1 MRNIVW
7 FRRDLRIGD
16 HPALVAAME
25 NSDEIVPV
33 FILDKQQ
40 ISEAG
45 SNLLAYM
52 SQSLRALDESLGN
65 RLHIIEG
72 DQVTVLKELIALYD
86 VKEVHISTEYERY
99 GAERDARVE
108 AAGIPLVRTGSP
120 YAVAPG
126 RVVKPSDATPYKV
139 YTPFYKAWCAHGWRA
154 PAKTPKEIKAP
165 QPADKYRAFPDFP
178 LPAGVTIFEAGE
190 AAALKRFKEFTK
202 NGLDSYDENRNFS
215 AIDGTSKMSSYLK
228 FGEIHP
234 RTLLAN
240 LGESK
245 SSPCLLYRWPF
256 ASR

>member
-40 ISEAG
+40 IAEAG
-45 SNLLAYM
+45 SKLLAYM
-52 SQSLRALDESLGN
+52 SNSPRALDESLGN

-72 DQVTVLKELIALYD
+72 DQVEVLKELIALYD

-126 RVVKPSDATPYKV
+126 RVVKPSDGTPYKV

-178 LPAGVTIFEAGE
+178 VPAGTTIIEAGE

-202 NGLDSYDENRNFS
+202 SGLDSYDENRHF
-215 AIDGTSKMSSYLK
+215 AGIDGTSKMSSYLK

-234 RTLLAN
+234 RTLL
-240 LGESK
+240 
-245 SSPCLLYRWPF
+245 PI
-256 ASR
+256 